1 MSSVLTLN
9 GNAVVTSSGTVLLS
23 NQSGSGGG
31 SGGTSAN
38 IQTSKAYSVAAAGS
52 ATISPDTGYDAMQA
66 VALTVPAGT
75 ATAASSI
82 SATGASISTST
93 NALTLSK
100 TVSNTPQVTT
110 AGYVAAGTAGNSSVS
125 LTATATI
132 NPTLTASGATVTAP
146 AGYYTTAATKSVTSG
161 SATPAASISA
171 TGASVTTGTNTLTL
185 SKSVSN
191 TPQVSAGYV
200 SSGTAGNSSISLT
213 ASVTTKGAATIT
225 PTTTN
230 QTIASGTYL
239 TGTQT
244 IAGDT
249 DLIAANIKKDVTI
262 FNVTG
267 NYEGSGGTVTLKP
280 YAIRPDAELL
290 QTYSDDFL
298 VISGKG
304 VTKPAYTTTS
314 TTLITGGTALTPV
327 LTLSNANYRYLIVM
341 RYLTIPQYNI
351 TTTAVGR
358 QEYTAMSAM
367 YEIPAYAAN
376 VFSALVNTTKYAS
389 RNVAVLAV
397 GNAYIR
403 EVYWSSATAIKL
415 YTANSYGCAQT
426 INTAPALSSGTA
438 ASPTLTFYTP
448 NVVIRG
454 SSTYLSSTYWSAI
467 TDIRCQYIY
476 EVYRI
481 PESTSSTYGIDGWG
495 HYNNMLH
502 NITCAQSSTHKLT

>member
-1 MSSVLTLN
+1 MAKVLITDTLLNNLANSISAKTGEPTPMTISEMTDVVDDLDFPTIQASKSHTVSASGNQTISPDTDYDAMEAVALSVPAGSAGTPSATKGTVSN
-9 GNAVVTSSGTVLLS
+9 HAISVTPSVTNTTGWITGETKSGTAVSVSASELVSGTYSVTSSGTKDVT
-23 NQSGSGGG
+23 NYA
-31 SGGTSAN
+31 SA
-38 IQTSKAYSVAAAGS
+38 SVPS
-52 ATISPDTGYDAMQA
+52 
-66 VALTVPAGT
+66 GT
-75 ATAASSI
+75 ATAPSSI
-82 SATGASISTST
+82 SGTSASVSTGT
-93 NALTLSK
+93 NTLTLSK
-100 TVSNTPQVTT
+100 TVSVTPNVST
-110 AGYVAAGTAGNSSVS
+110 AGYISSGTAGNSSVS
-125 LTATATI
+125 LTA
-132 NPTLTASGATVTAP
+132 
-146 AGYYTTAATKSVTSG
+146 
-161 SATPAASISA
+161 
-171 TGASVTTGTNTLTL
+171 
-185 SKSVSN
+185 
-191 TPQVSAGYV
+191 
-200 SSGTAGNSSISLT
+200 
-213 ASVTTKGAATIT
+213 SVTTKAAATIT
-225 PTTTN
+225 PTTSN
-230 QTIASGTYL
+230 QTIASVTYL

-244 IAGDT
+244 IAGDAN
-249 DLIAANIKKDVTI
+249 LVAGNIKKDVSI

-267 NYEGSGGTVTLKP
+267 TYEGSGGTVTLKP

-298 VISGKG
+298 VVTDKG
-304 VTKPAYTTTS
+304 VTIPAYTTTS

-358 QEYTAMSAM
+358 QEYTVMSAM
-367 YEIPAYAAN
+367 YEVPAYAAN

-389 RNVAVLAV
+389 RNVAVLAA
-397 GNAYIR
+397 GHAYIR
-403 EVYWSSATAIKL
+403 EVYWSSATAIKP

-481 PESTSSTYGIDGWG
+481 PASTSSTYGIDGWG